1 MFAKYGYYTIIK
13 IILILLFFA
22 VIAIFIPN
30 ILIKSFILILVLF
43 FFIFTLYFFRDPERF
58 PPDKDNI
65 IVSPAD
71 GRVIFVKDVFDDKF
85 INDNAKQ
92 ISIFMSP
99 FNVHVNRIPKSGR
112 IDYIK
117 YYNGKYLAAFK
128 DKASI
133 ENERAEIGITTNT
146 GKILFTQVAGFIARR
161 IVNDLQKGDIVE
173 IGKRFGMIKFGSRV
187 DVIVPSKWSEKVKSG
202 DKVVAGKTIL
212 FDLNL

>member
-1 MFAKYGYYTIIK
+1 MFAKYGYFTIIK
-13 IILILLFFA
+13 IILFLLVVA
-22 VIAIFIPN
+22 AIAILIPN
-30 ILIKSFILILVLF
+30 IFIKSFILILVFF
-43 FFIFTLYFFRDPERF
+43 FFIFTLYFFRDPERI
-58 PPDKDNI
+58 PPDRDNI

-71 GRVIFVKDVFDDKF
+71 GKVIIVKDVYEDKF
-85 INDNAKQ
+85 INDTAKQ

-99 FNVHVNRIPKSGR
+99 FNVHVNRIPKSGI

-133 ENERAEIGITTNT
+133 ENERAEIGITSNN
-146 GKILFTQVAGFIARR
+146 GKILLTQVAGFIARR
-161 IVNDLQKGDIVE
+161 IVYDVQKGDIVE

-212 FDLNL
+212 FELN